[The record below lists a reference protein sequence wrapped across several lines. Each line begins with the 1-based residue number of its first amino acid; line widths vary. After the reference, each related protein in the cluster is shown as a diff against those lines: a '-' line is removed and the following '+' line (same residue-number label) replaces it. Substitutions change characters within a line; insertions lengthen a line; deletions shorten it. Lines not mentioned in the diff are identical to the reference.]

1 MDACLPRTSRNF
13 YQRPA
18 VAGELP
24 IGHAW
29 KGLGSKPGT
38 PGLTCKRA
46 GPGCHAPHLLHFGHI
61 PDEGFIVHIGEQFA
75 QLVQV

>member
-1 MDACLPRTSRNF
+1 MPAYHGLHATSTSGLRL
-13 YQRPA
+13 QERCP
-18 VAGELP
+18 L
-24 IGHAW
+24 AW
-29 KGLGSKPGT
+29 KDLGSKPGT